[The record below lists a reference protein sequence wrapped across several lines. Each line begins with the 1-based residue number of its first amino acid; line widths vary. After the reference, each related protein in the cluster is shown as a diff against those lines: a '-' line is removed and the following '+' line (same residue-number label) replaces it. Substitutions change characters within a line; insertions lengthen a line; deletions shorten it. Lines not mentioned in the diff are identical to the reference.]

1 MKQFVLKIRDFVGK
15 LGLKISL
22 RIMEDTE
29 RRKWRTYSD
38 FQQTS
43 MGDTLY
49 RLSQNGIKPNYVID
63 IGANMGEWTLLLKSI
78 FTESKVLMIEP
89 QSKHKES
96 LENICKINPDC
107 FFSQSLLGATIQ
119 NAIDFYVADDG
130 FGNAGSSVFPENS
143 NVPVRAVQMP
153 MTTLDSLI
161 LQFNIGSPDFIKLD
175 VQGYELEVLRG
186 AEKTMSNAAF
196 VLLEVSTW
204 PYNLGGPLMDEVIEW
219 MSEKGFIVYDVCG
232 IHRRNDGTLLQ
243 IDMLFIPKNSF
254 ILNETKTIY
263 SRFSNEKM

>member
-1 MKQFVLKIRDFVGK
+1 MNKLFLNIRDFVGK

-43 MGDTLY
+43 MGDSLY
-49 RLSQNGIKPNYVID
+49 RLSQNGIKPSYVVD

-78 FTESKVLMIEP
+78 FPESKVLMIEP
-89 QSKHKES
+89 QSKHKER
-96 LENICKINPDC
+96 LENLCKTHSDC
-107 FFSQSLLGATIQ
+107 FFSQTLLGASIQ
-119 NAIDFYVADDG
+119 DTIDFYVADDG
-130 FGNAGSSVFPENS
+130 FGNTGSSVFPENS
-143 NVPVRAVQMP
+143 NVPVHPIKIP
-153 MTTLDSLI
+153 MTTLDNLI

-175 VQGYELEVLRG
+175 VQGYELEVLKG
-186 AEKTMSNAAF
+186 AKKTISSAAF

-204 PYNLGGPLMDEVIEW
+204 PYNLGGPLINEVIAW
-219 MSEKGFIVYDVCG
+219 MFEKDFIVYDVCG
-232 IHRRNDGTLLQ
+232 IHRRSDGTLLQ
-243 IDMLFIPKNSF
+243 IDMLFIPKESF